1 MNLEYSNFYFYNKA
15 HTIKDKLSFN
25 FTIKDLDKEI
35 NNGEKFEYT
44 FCEEY
49 RDVPSNLDR
58 YIMNDYLKGKF
69 KDFEFKEFVDTR
81 TLEEV
86 KLQKIKEIDK
96 NKQYLLDND
105 CVFYNEDIFSID
117 DTSLLRI
124 SGIIQNYTL
133 YINNGLLKEEDVKQI
148 WISETDV
155 QHTFTYKQLLE
166 LSKMMMEKVQEIVC
180 HANVLKTTYLDSLE
194 TIEEVEKTNWDTI

>member
-1 MNLEYSNFYFYNKA
+1 MNLEYSNFYFYNKE
-15 HTIKDKLSFN
+15 HSIKDKLSFN

-49 RDVPSNLDR
+49 SDVPSNLDR

-69 KDFEFKEFVDTR
+69 KDFEIKEFVDTR

-96 NKQYLLDND
+96 NKQFLLDND
-105 CVFYNEDIFSID
+105 CVFYNEDLFSID

-155 QHTFTYKQLLE
+155 QHIFTYKQLLE

>member
-1 MNLEYSNFYFYNKA
+1 MNLEYSNFYFFNKE
-15 HTIKDKLSFN
+15 HSINDKLSFN

-35 NNGEKFEYT
+35 NNGEKFVYT
-44 FCEEY
+44 FCEDY
-49 RDVPSNLDR
+49 TNNPSKLDR
-58 YIMNDYLKGKF
+58 YIMNDYLNGKF
-69 KDFEFKEFVDTR
+69 KDFEIKEFEDTR

-86 KLQKIKEIDK
+86 KQQKIKEIDN
-96 NKQYLLDND
+96 NKQYLLNND
-105 CVFYNEDIFSID
+105 SVLYNEDLFSIN

-166 LSKMMMEKVQEIVC
+166 LSKIMMEKVQEIVC
-180 HANVLKTTYLDSLE
+180 HANVLKTTYLDGLE
-194 TIEEVEKTNWDTI
+194 TIEEVEKTNWDII

>member
-1 MNLEYSNFYFYNKA
+1 MNLEYSNFYFFNKE
-15 HTIKDKLSFN
+15 HSINDKLSFN
-25 FTIKDLDKEI
+25 FTIKDLDREI

-49 RDVPSNLDR
+49 TDNPSNLDR
-58 YIMNDYLKGKF
+58 CIMNDYLKGKF
-69 KDFEFKEFVDTR
+69 KDVEIKEFVDTR

-86 KLQKIKEIDK
+86 KLQKIEEIDN

-105 CVFYNEDIFSID
+105 SVLYKEDLFSID

>member
-1 MNLEYSNFYFYNKA
+1 MNLEYSNFYFFNKE
-15 HTIKDKLSFN
+15 HSINDKLSFN

-44 FCEEY
+44 FCEVY
-49 RDVPSNLDR
+49 TNTPSNLDR

-69 KDFEFKEFVDTR
+69 KDFEIKEFADTR

-105 CVFYNEDIFSID
+105 SVFYNEDLFSID

-166 LSKMMMEKVQEIVC
+166 LSKIMMEKVQEIVC

>member
-1 MNLEYSNFYFYNKA
+1 MNLEYSNFYFFNKE
-15 HTIKDKLSFN
+15 HSINDKLSFN

-44 FCEEY
+44 FCEDY
-49 RDVPSNLDR
+49 TNNPSNLDR

-69 KDFEFKEFVDTR
+69 KDFEIKEFVDTR

-86 KLQKIKEIDK
+86 KQQKIKEID
-96 NKQYLLDND
+96 NIKQYLLDND
-105 CVFYNEDIFSID
+105 GVLYNEDLFSIN

-124 SGIIQNYTL
+124 SGIIQNYSL

-166 LSKMMMEKVQEIVC
+166 LSKIMMEKVQEIVC
-180 HANVLKTTYLDSLE
+180 HANVLKTTYLDGLE
-194 TIEEVEKTNWDTI
+194 TIEEVEKTNWDII

>member
-1 MNLEYSNFYFYNKA
+1 MNLEYSNFYFYNKE
-15 HTIKDKLSFN
+15 HSIKDKLSFN

-49 RDVPSNLDR
+49 TDNPSNLDI

-69 KDFEFKEFVDTR
+69 KDFEIKEFVDTR
-81 TLEEV
+81 SLEEV
-86 KLQKIKEIDK
+86 KLQKIEEINI
-96 NKQYLLDND
+96 NKKHLLDND
-105 CVFYNEDIFSID
+105 SVFYNEDLFRID

-124 SGIIQNYTL
+124 SGIIQHYTL

-148 WISETDV
+148 WISDTNV

-166 LSKMMMEKVQEIVC
+166 LSKMMMERVQEIVC

-194 TIEEVEKTNWDTI
+194 TIEEVEQTNWDTI

>member
-1 MNLEYSNFYFYNKA
+1 MNLEYSNFYYYNKE
-15 HTIKDKLSFN
+15 HSICGKLSFN

-35 NNGEKFEYT
+35 NNGEEFEYT

-49 RDVPSNLDR
+49 TNKPSNLDK
-58 YIMNDYLKGKF
+58 YIMNEYLNGKF
-69 KDFEFKEFVDTR
+69 KDFEIKEFVDTR
-81 TLEEV
+81 ILEEV
-86 KLQKIKEIDK
+86 KAQKIIEIDK

-105 CVFYNEDIFSID
+105 SVLYDEDLFDISD
-117 DTSLLRI
+117 AALLRI

-133 YINNGLLKEEDVKQI
+133 YINNGLLEEEDVKQI
-148 WISETDV
+148 WVSETDV

-180 HANVLKTTYLDSLE
+180 HANVLKTTYMDSLE
-194 TIEEVEKTNWDTI
+194 TAEEVEKTNWDTI

>member
-1 MNLEYSNFYFYNKA
+1 MNLEYSNFYFYNKE
-15 HTIKDKLSFN
+15 HSIKDKLSFN

-49 RDVPSNLDR
+49 MDDPSNLDR

-69 KDFEFKEFVDTR
+69 KDFEIKEFVDTR

-86 KLQKIKEIDK
+86 KLQKIKEIDN

-105 CVFYNEDIFSID
+105 SVLYNEDLFSID

-133 YINNGLLKEEDVKQI
+133 YINNRLIKEEDVKQI

-194 TIEEVEKTNWDTI
+194 TIEEVEKTSWDTI

>member
-1 MNLEYSNFYFYNKA
+1 MNLEYSNFYFFNKE
-15 HTIKDKLSFN
+15 HSINDKLSFN

-49 RDVPSNLDR
+49 TNNPSNLDR

-86 KLQKIKEIDK
+86 KLQKIKEIDN

-105 CVFYNEDIFSID
+105 SVLYNEDLFSVD

-148 WISETDV
+148 WISDTDV

-166 LSKMMMEKVQEIVC
+166 LSKMMIEKVQEIVC
-180 HANVLKTTYLDSLE
+180 HANDLKTTYLDSLE